1 MKRRPALRR
10 LGAAALGSA
19 LGPSLAASLG
29 TAWAADTVAAT
40 GAGATTPSTGRKVL
54 RVAFNS
60 AESGFDP
67 AKISDLY
74 SRTVTPHIFE
84 ALYAYDHLARP
95 FKIKPLTADGMPEV
109 SPDFRDWTIRVRPG
123 IFFADDPA
131 FKGQPRELV
140 AADYVYAIK
149 RLLDPANKSPVGSA
163 IQDLDIV
170 GLNEYRDDAVKNRT
184 AFSYDVEIEGL
195 RATDRFTLRIRLAQP
210 RPRLLQTLAA
220 SDLLGGTARE
230 VVEFYGDDSMAHPVG
245 TGPFRLKSW
254 RRSSQIVLERNPA
267 YRERF
272 YDAEPGPDDAEGQA
286 ILAALKG
293 KRIPMVDQVEV
304 SIIQEEQPRW
314 LTFLNGDL
322 DVANVPAV
330 AISQALPNNQLAP
343 HLARRGIRLTRSLN
357 ADGVYTYFN
366 MEDPVVGGTEPE
378 KVALRRAMS
387 LALDIPKLINRLYRG
402 QGVAAQSLFI
412 PHCSGY
418 DPAFKSEMG
427 DHDPARAKAL
437 LDLYGYVDRDG
448 DGFRER
454 PDGSPLNIEIATQPS
469 QFSRQ
474 FDELWQKDFAAVGI
488 RVSYVTS
495 QWSEQLKAAY
505 AGKLQMWTLGGSAAS
520 PDGLDTLQ
528 SYYSEQ
534 IGSGQNFA
542 RFRHAEVDDIFLQV
556 ARLPDGPE
564 RDALFRR
571 AKIIGTALMPYK
583 GLLSR
588 ISNDLSHAHVV
599 GFRRPLFWTEWWH
612 MVDIVPKEAQ

>member
-1 MKRRPALRR
+1 MTRGPRRRVLLAATALSLS
-10 LGAAALGSA
+10 LGAAGA
-19 LGPSLAASLG
+19 LAAD
-29 TAWAADTVAAT
+29 AA
-40 GAGATTPSTGRKVL
+40 KVL

-60 AESGFDP
+60 AETGFDP

-123 IFFADDPA
+123 IYFADDPA

-149 RLLDPANKSPVGSA
+149 RLIDPANKSPVGSVV
-163 IQDLDIV
+163 QDLGIV
-170 GLNEYRDDAVKNRT
+170 GLNEHRDAAVKSKSD
-184 AFSYDVEIEGL
+184 FSYDIRIEGL
-195 RATDRFTLRIRLAQP
+195 HTLDRYTLRIQLTQP
-210 RPRLLQTLAA
+210 RPRLLQFLAT
-220 SDLLGGTARE
+220 SDLTGGTARE
-230 VVEFYGDDSMAHPVG
+230 VIQFYGDDSMAHPVG
-245 TGPFRLKSW
+245 TGPFKLKSW

-272 YDAEPGPDDAEGQA
+272 YDAEPAPDDAEGQA

-293 KRIPMVDQVEV
+293 KRIPMADEV
-304 SIIQEEQPRW
+304 QISIIQEEQPRW

-322 DVANVPAV
+322 DVTNVPSV
-330 AISQALPNNQLAP
+330 AISQAVPNNQLAP
-343 HLARRGIRLTRSLN
+343 HLAKRGIRLIRSLN
-357 ADGVYTYFN
+357 ADGVFTYFN
-366 MEDPVVGGTEPE
+366 MDDPVVGGVAPE

-402 QGVAAQSLFI
+402 QAVAAQSLFI

-427 DHDPARAKAL
+427 DYDPARAKAL
-437 LDLYGYVDRDG
+437 LDLYGYADRDG

-454 PDGSPLNIEIATQPS
+454 PDGSPLTIEIATQPS

-488 RVSYVTS
+488 RVGYATS
-495 QWSEQLKAAY
+495 QWAEQLKAAY

-542 RFRHAEVDDIFLQV
+542 RFRSAEVDAIYEQV

-564 RDALFRR
+564 RDALFKR
-571 AKIIGTALMPYK
+571 AKVIGTALMPYK
-583 GLLSR
+583 GLLHR

-599 GFRRPLFWTEWWH
+599 GFRRPQFWTEWWH
-612 MVDIVPKEAQ
+612 MVDILPKEAI